1 MGAGVSGGRVAPLG
15 HPFGRMAPP
24 GRRARE
30 KGSTALQQELWRLP
44 GLRTF
49 PESRVLGAR
58 PILWVIQGG
67 TMRRMTIGALL
78 TAALLSGP
86 AVVTAEAQ
94 APVAAQAA
102 AVQATQS
109 QAQDDDNKDD
119 DDGGWGLWGLAGLL
133 GLLGLIPRRRKT
145 HDTGTR
151 RGTGT
156 GGAHPNDR
164 L

>member
-1 MGAGVSGGRVAPLG
+1 M
-15 HPFGRMAPP
+15 
-24 GRRARE
+24 
-30 KGSTALQQELWRLP
+30 GSTALWKELWWLP
-44 GLRTF
+44 ELHVS
-49 PESRVLGAR
+49 PELPDIEVR

-67 TMRRMTIGALL
+67 TMRRATIGALL
-78 TAALLSGP
+78 TAALIAGP
-86 AVVTAEAQ
+86 AAVTAEAQ
-94 APVAAQAA
+94 TPVVAQAA
-102 AVQATQS
+102 TVQATQS

-156 GGAHPNDR
+156 GGAHPDDR